1 MLSNGMFLEQAKP
14 EAFNKVCI
22 IVKRQLALSEEKP
35 LTPETKFSDLG
46 ADSLDMVILIIYLY
60 L

>member
-1 MLSNGMFLEQAKP
+1 MLSDHLFLEQAKP
-14 EAFNKVCI
+14 ETVGRVCS
-22 IVKRQLALSEEKP
+22 IVKRQLALSDEKP